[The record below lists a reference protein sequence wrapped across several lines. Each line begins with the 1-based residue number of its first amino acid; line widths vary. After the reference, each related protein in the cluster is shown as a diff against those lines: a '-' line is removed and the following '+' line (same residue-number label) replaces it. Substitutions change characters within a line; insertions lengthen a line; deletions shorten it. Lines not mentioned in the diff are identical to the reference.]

1 LRGRGGEESI
11 PDAYLTDLAD
21 QHDLWLSET
30 ELPVL
35 RISTETSIPI
45 ELTLSQIRGFLEQI

>member
-1 LRGRGGEESI
+1 
-11 PDAYLTDLAD
+11 LAD

-30 ELPVL
+30 DLPVL
-35 RISTETSIPI
+35 RISTEAVIPI